1 MISTNTSSSSTVV
14 MAKAFDILKHVLSV
28 VLSRNLNGDKTK
40 ADKPISLR
48 EGIILLTSKSATV
61 MSYSPEN
68 LVTSFILKIV
78 MRLNF
83 RVSAG
88 MVMIWAIIEDF
99 FLDYQPN
106 LNIRDLKNNLG
117 NLQIIQYELQRNLN
131 GDKTKADKPISLREG
146 IILLT
151 SKSATVMSYSPEN
164 LVTSFIL
171 KIVMRLNFRVSAGMV
186 MIWAIIE
193 DFFLDYQPNLNIRD
207 LKNNLGNLQIIQY
220 ELQRVEFPFW
230 KCVISLSQK
239 NIMAQFHVD

>member
-14 MAKAFDILKHVLSV
+14 TAKAFDILKHVPSV
-28 VLSRNLNGDKTK
+28 VLSWNLNGDKTK
-40 ADKPISLR
+40 ADKPFSLR

-68 LVTSFILKIV
+68 LVTSFILKII

-83 RVSAG
+83 RVS
-88 MVMIWAIIEDF
+88 
-99 FLDYQPN
+99 
-106 LNIRDLKNNLG
+106 
-117 NLQIIQYELQRNLN
+117 
-131 GDKTKADKPISLREG
+131 T
-146 IILLT
+146 
-151 SKSATVMSYSPEN
+151 
-164 LVTSFIL
+164 
-171 KIVMRLNFRVSAGMV
+171 GMV

-239 NIMAQFHVD
+239 KIMAQFHVD